1 MAQQDYLSKAGG
13 QFGTLAGS
21 ILSNKKRRK
30 KKDAITALA
39 ISAFVETLGAK
50 NRQLQQG
57 LKDSLEEVNDNYKF
71 LFEQNKDI
79 YDLKQNDRDDYQS
92 YLANKDV
99 YLHNRAVAYFNSNRT
114 LQEELGSLN
123 PYNQVKQDDMT
134 PESYKKARAVYDS
147 YLRQAEDEII
157 AKSKNPGVSIATY
170 SEFKKPLRDEY
181 IAAYNQ
187 VKNDPTKKGA
197 LRNWWNKA
205 FGKDKEGN
213 NRFGMIEVAELKAEL
228 DEAKAIRNARD
239 VKVSPTLKDNEDK
252 KINETITVNE
262 EVNAVRDNTKTEI
275 ESLLKD
281 FDFQTKEQVIKQNK
295 EALQVK
301 VNKQGYE
308 VNEDDIIAAIEYGV
322 NIPGFADLKA
332 IMNEDRKSIVMLA
345 TKVRSIKIQQP
356 DVNLWDEGVLTD
368 RERVLWSQVI
378 NQDLNARQASDINL
392 KTNQIQLEK
401 ALEDAKDYKTIK
413 RTDVTAIYNDDV
425 SLASLEAD
433 IDSFLEADKNAIF
446 KDIYNNR
453 LSEVS
458 KKGFK
463 VHIIEG
469 ALLLQE
475 YNKGMSYNDAARRS
489 LEIQLAGFYKFQD
502 DPTRLIFPIDDE
514 THKHQYVNMEDL
526 KLLTREVMATN
537 DYEAE
542 TVVDLMNNKLYIQ
555 QMPMKG
561 SKKGEEITLKPTRNG
576 QSFIDGDYKFY
587 VEQLTPV
594 YGKPSV
600 LRWNY
605 KLIDKP

>member
-13 QFGTLAGS
+13 QFGTYAGS
-21 ILSNKKRRK
+21 ILSDRRSRK
-30 KKDAITALA
+30 KKDAYTALA
-39 ISAFVETLGAK
+39 ISAFIETLGAK
-50 NRQLQQG
+50 NKQLDQE
-57 LKDSLEEVNDNYKF
+57 LKDSLENVNENYKF
-71 LFEQNKDI
+71 IFEQNKDI

-99 YLHNRAVAYFNSNRT
+99 YLHNKAVGYFNSNRT

-123 PYNQVKQDDMT
+123 PYGQVKKDDMT
-134 PESYKKARAVYDS
+134 PESYARARAVYDS
-147 YLRQAEDEII
+147 YLKQAEDEII

-213 NRFGMIEVAELKAEL
+213 NRFGMLEVAELKAEL
-228 DEAKAIRNARD
+228 DTAKAIRNARD
-239 VKVSPTLKDNEDK
+239 EKVSPTLKDNEDK

-262 EVNAVRDNTKTEI
+262 EVNFIRAGSKQGIDV
-275 ESLLKD
+275 LLKN
-281 FDFQTKEQVIKQNK
+281 FNFQTKAEVIAQNK

-301 VNKQGYE
+301 VNKQGYT
-308 VNEDDIIAAIEYGV
+308 VNEDDILAAIEYGV
-322 NIPGFADLKA
+322 NIPGFAGLTS
-332 IMNEDRKSIVMLA
+332 IMNSDIKSVVSLA
-345 TKVRSIKIQQP
+345 EKIQTIKKN
-356 DVNLWDEGVLTD
+356 DLEVNLWDEGVLSD
-368 RERVLWSQVI
+368 RERALWSQVI

-392 KTNQIQLEK
+392 RTNQIQLEK
-401 ALEDAKDYKTIK
+401 ALEDAKDYKTVKIK
-413 RTDVTAIYNDDV
+413 DITEWYGEPIA
-425 SLASLEAD
+425 LKSLEAS
-433 IDSFLEADKNAIF
+433 IDSFLEADQNALF

-453 LSEVS
+453 MSDDSVE
-458 KKGFK
+458 GFK
-463 VHIIEG
+463 ANVIQG
-469 ALLLQE
+469 ALLLQQ
-475 YNKGMSYNDAARRS
+475 YNKGMSSNDAARRS
-489 LEIQLAGFYKFQD
+489 MEIQLAGFYKFQD
-502 DPTRLIFPIDDE
+502 DPTRLMFPISDE
-514 THKHQYVNMEDL
+514 THKHQYVNIEDL

-537 DYEAE
+537 DYEAD
-542 TVVDLMNNKLYIQ
+542 TVVDLMNNKIYIQ

-561 SKKGEEITLKPTRNG
+561 SKEGEELTLKPTTPR